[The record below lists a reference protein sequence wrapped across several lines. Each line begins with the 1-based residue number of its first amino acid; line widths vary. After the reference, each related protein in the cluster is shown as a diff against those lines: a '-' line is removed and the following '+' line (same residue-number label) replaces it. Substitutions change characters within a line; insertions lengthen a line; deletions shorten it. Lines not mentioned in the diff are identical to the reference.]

1 MGEYSQATYLSP
13 YTWRYGSAAMR
24 ELWSGMGKR
33 RLWRRI
39 WVALADA
46 QCQAGIVSPEQ
57 VADLRE
63 HQDDI
68 DWERAQELEAELHHD
83 LMAEIRTYAEQ
94 CPIGGGIIHLGATS
108 MDIEDNADALRLKM
122 ALTLVLERLEPVLLA
137 LAEHIEAEAD
147 TVTMGYTHLQ
157 PAEPTTLGYRFSQY
171 AQDLLSDYE
180 TIQTLRDNIRGK
192 GFKGAVGTSASYVH
206 LLEGSD
212 VSSQE
217 LEAAVMST
225 LDLPA
230 FEVATQTYPRK
241 QDLQVLSALAGL
253 AQSAHKLALDLRIL
267 QSPNYGEIGEPFG
280 QHQVGS
286 SAMPFKRNPIASE
299 NVCSLARYVASL
311 VQVMWENAAQS
322 ALERTLD
329 DSANRRTALPE
340 AFLATDEILHK
351 LERIITGLR
360 INREAVAR
368 NLDRYGPFA
377 ATEPLLMALVRA
389 GASRQEMH
397 ERIRACSMEA
407 WEAVQRGEANP
418 LGDLLVADDSVSRY
432 LTADEIHEVMSV
444 GATAGDAPTRSRLM
458 AAKVREALGSSDV
471 E

>member
-1 MGEYSQATYLSP
+1 MGGYSQTTYLSP
-13 YTWRYGSAAMR
+13 YTWRYGSDAMR
-24 ELWSGMGKR
+24 DLWSGVGQR

-46 QCQAGIVSPEQ
+46 QCRAGIVSPEQ

-63 HQDDI
+63 HQDEV
-68 DWERAQELEAELHHD
+68 DWGRAQELEAQLRHD
-83 LMAEIRTYAEQ
+83 LMAEVRTFAEQ

-108 MDIEDNADALRLKM
+108 MDIEDNADALRLRM
-122 ALTLVLERLEPVLLA
+122 ALDLVLERLEPLLLA
-137 LAEHIEAEAD
+137 LVERIEAEAD

-157 PAEPTTLGYRFSQY
+157 PAEPTTVGYRLSQY
-171 AQDLLSDYE
+171 AQDLVADYRAL
-180 TIQTLRDNIRGK
+180 QSVRDSIRGK
-192 GFKGAVGTSASYVH
+192 GLKGAVGTSASYAH
-206 LLEGSD
+206 LLTESD
-212 VSSQE
+212 VTPRE
-217 LEAAVMST
+217 LEADVMER
-225 LDLPA
+225 LGLPA

-241 QDLQVLSALAGL
+241 QDLRVLSALAGL

-267 QSPNYGEIGEPFG
+267 QSPNYGEMSEPFG
-280 QHQVGS
+280 PHQVGS

-311 VQVMWENAAQS
+311 VQMMWENAAQS

-340 AFLATDEILHK
+340 AFLATDEILRK
-351 LERIITGLR
+351 LWRIVEGLR
-360 INREAVAR
+360 INREAIAR
-368 NLDRYGPFA
+368 NMERYGPFA

-397 ERIRACSMEA
+397 ERIRSCSMEA
-407 WEAVQRGEANP
+407 WAAVQLGDANP
-418 LGDLLVADDSVSRY
+418 LVELLAADGVVSRY
-432 LTADEIHEVMSV
+432 LTTGEVREVMAA
-444 GATAGDAPTRSRLM
+444 GATAGDAPERSRRL
-458 AAKVREALGSSDV
+458 AASVREALCSSDV